1 MAEEKKNNNF
11 DEVAY
16 NKRLREVIRA
26 YKPKKEISYTELTNQ
41 LVKPFGL
48 DADQMDKLIGRIEDA
63 GISVVDENGN
73 PSEASLMAADKEA
86 KEAKEDAEKEEEE
99 TASTVKINDPV
110 RMYLN
115 EIGRGNLLTADEEE
129 RRYIGN
135 VVKEASSAF
144 STRLSDPY
152 ISVMEKAEDG
162 EFCCEQLIR
171 LNIEMLLIS
180 LIRSNK
186 NKKPPAIKKNSTI
199 LAEIT
204 DYLSENAENKVTF
217 RDVVKKFNLSPSVLK
232 KIFREQV
239 GCGVMDYFTRLKID
253 RAKEMIREEKYN
265 FTEISERLEFNNS
278 QYFTTVFKRVSGMTP
293 SEYAKSVVSKS
304 R

>member
-1 MAEEKKNNNF
+1 MEYFKTLLTCPLTVDGIYTVHYFEYTKDFAYSGEMHNFWELVYADKKN
-11 DEVAY
+11 
-16 NKRLREVIRA
+16 L
-26 YKPKKEISYTELTNQ
+26 
-41 LVKPFGL
+41 
-48 DADQMDKLIGRIEDA
+48 LITA
-63 GISVVDENGN
+63 G
-73 PSEASLMAADKEA
+73 A
-86 KEAKEDAEKEEEE
+86 KEVELEAGQIYIHK
-99 TASTVKINDPV
+99 P
-110 RMYLN
+110 N
-115 EIGRGNLLTADEEE
+115 EFHNIRCDGKRAANSVIISFDCDSPELFSVAGQVLTADEEE

-152 ISVMEKAEDG
+152 ISVMKKAEGG

-204 DYLSENAENKVTF
+204 DYLSENVENKVTF
-217 RDVVKKFNLSPSVLK
+217 QDVVKKFNLSPSVLK

>member
-1 MAEEKKNNNF
+1 MEYFKTYLTCPLSVDGIYTVHYFEYTKDFAYSGEMHNFWELVYADKKN
-11 DEVAY
+11 
-16 NKRLREVIRA
+16 L
-26 YKPKKEISYTELTNQ
+26 
-41 LVKPFGL
+41 
-48 DADQMDKLIGRIEDA
+48 LITA
-63 GISVVDENGN
+63 G
-73 PSEASLMAADKEA
+73 A
-86 KEAKEDAEKEEEE
+86 KEVELEAGQIYIHK
-99 TASTVKINDPV
+99 P
-110 RMYLN
+110 N
-115 EIGRGNLLTADEEE
+115 EFHNIRCDGKRAANSVIISFDCDSPELFSVAGQVLTADEEE
-129 RRYIGN
+129 RKCIGN

-152 ISVMEKAEDG
+152 ISVMEKAEDSD
-162 EFCCEQLIR
+162 FCCEQLIR

-186 NKKPPAIKKNSTI
+186 NKKPLAIKKNSTI

-204 DYLSENAENKVTF
+204 DYLSENVEKKVIF
-217 RDVVKKFNLSPSVLK
+217 QDVVKKFNLSPSVLK

-278 QYFTTVFKRVSGMTP
+278 QYFTTVLKRVSGMTP
-293 SEYAKSVVSKS
+293 SEYAKSIVSK
-304 R
+304 

>member
-1 MAEEKKNNNF
+1 MEYFKTHLTCPLTVDGIYTVHYFEYAKDFAYSGEMHNFWELVYADKKNLLITAGAQEVELEAGQIYIHKPNEFHNIRCDGKRAANSVIISF
-11 DEVAY
+11 DCDSPELFSVAGQ
-16 NKRLREVIRA
+16 V
-26 YKPKKEISYTELTNQ
+26 
-41 LVKPFGL
+41 
-48 DADQMDKLIGRIEDA
+48 
-63 GISVVDENGN
+63 
-73 PSEASLMAADKEA
+73 
-86 KEAKEDAEKEEEE
+86 
-99 TASTVKINDPV
+99 
-110 RMYLN
+110 
-115 EIGRGNLLTADEEE
+115 LTADEEE
-129 RRYIGN
+129 RKYIGN

-152 ISVMEKAEDG
+152 ISVMEKAENGD
-162 EFCCEQLIR
+162 FCCEQLIK
-171 LNIEMLLIS
+171 LNLEMLLIS

-204 DYLSENAENKVTF
+204 DYLSENVENEVIF
-217 RDVVKKFNLSPSVLK
+217 QDVVNRFNLSPSVLK

>member
-1 MAEEKKNNNF
+1 MEYFKTLLTCPLTVDGIYTVHYFEYTKDFAYSGEMHNFWELVYADKKN
-11 DEVAY
+11 
-16 NKRLREVIRA
+16 L
-26 YKPKKEISYTELTNQ
+26 
-41 LVKPFGL
+41 
-48 DADQMDKLIGRIEDA
+48 LITA
-63 GISVVDENGN
+63 G
-73 PSEASLMAADKEA
+73 A
-86 KEAKEDAEKEEEE
+86 KEVELEAGQIYIHK
-99 TASTVKINDPV
+99 P
-110 RMYLN
+110 N
-115 EIGRGNLLTADEEE
+115 EFHNIRCDGKRAANSVIISFDCDSPELFSVAGQVLTADEEE

-204 DYLSENAENKVTF
+204 DYLSENVENKVTF

-293 SEYAKSVVSKS
+293 SEYAKSIVSKS

>member
-1 MAEEKKNNNF
+1 MEYFKTLLTCPLTVDGIYTVHYFEYTKDFAYSGEMHNFWELVYADKKN
-11 DEVAY
+11 
-16 NKRLREVIRA
+16 L
-26 YKPKKEISYTELTNQ
+26 
-41 LVKPFGL
+41 
-48 DADQMDKLIGRIEDA
+48 LITA
-63 GISVVDENGN
+63 G
-73 PSEASLMAADKEA
+73 A
-86 KEAKEDAEKEEEE
+86 KEVELEAGQIYIHK
-99 TASTVKINDPV
+99 P
-110 RMYLN
+110 N
-115 EIGRGNLLTADEEE
+115 EFHNIRCDGKRAANSVIISFDCDSPELFSVAGQVLTADEEE

-204 DYLSENAENKVTF
+204 DYLSENVENKVTF